1 MPGNMPAKVKKGATT
16 APNDLFYEDQQLAD
30 GIAIMEERLKA
41 LKREYLERMTAL
53 AIRKEQQLSFSAELE
68 ARKEVLEAKKNEKI
82 DVLTDC
88 TRAYKVRERK
98 AVEEIAKQDA
108 ALNALQET
116 KKKLQDN
123 LDTFGVELDSQIKS
137 KRRVFECLRER
148 IAEME
153 KEFAVLLSDVEQ
165 CAP

>member
-1 MPGNMPAKVKKGATT
+1 MPPKAKKGASGVS
-16 APNDLFYEDQQLAD
+16 NQLYYEEQQLAD
-30 GIAIMEERLKA
+30 DIAISEERLNA
-41 LKREYLERMTAL
+41 LKREYLERMKAL
-53 AIRKEQQLSFSAELE
+53 AERKEQQLFFAAELK
-68 ARKEVLEAKKNEKI
+68 ARKAALEAKKIEKA

-88 TRAYKVRERK
+88 TRDYKVRERE

-108 ALNALQET
+108 VLNALQEA
-116 KKKLQDN
+116 KKKLQDH
-123 LDTFGVELDSQIKS
+123 LDTFGAEFDSQIKS
-137 KRRVFECLRER
+137 KKKEFESLRER